1 MLNILCDIIRDVT
14 DKHVYIRQIWLSRQ
28 LDNLENNWLQL
39 LQRRVDILNNIL
51 INLLRT
57 VDTL

>member
-1 MLNILCDIIRDVT
+1 MLNILCDIIRDVI

-51 INLLRT
+51 I
-57 VDTL
+57 

>member
-1 MLNILCDIIRDVT
+1 MLNILCDIICDVT

>member
-1 MLNILCDIIRDVT
+1 MLNILCDIIRDVI

>member
-51 INLLRT
+51 I
-57 VDTL
+57 